1 MKSGIRTSFINSVA
15 TFFAVALIA
24 LISVTNV
31 HAQNTKGSAVVA
43 TVTATVTVTKI
54 DYKTREVKVKST
66 DGKAY
71 KFVAS
76 TDVKNLDQVKK
87 GDVITVVYTEAL
99 AYEVKSH
106 STNAGTTTAV
116 ASANTGEKP
125 AAAVAQQTTVTVTIT
140 AIDTK
145 APSVTIKEPDGTV
158 ETIKVKDPSK
168 LTGIKVGDVVDLT
181 YTEAFAIKVDPSVKK

>member
-1 MKSGIRTSFINSVA
+1 MKSSSKKSVINGLTAFVV
-15 TFFAVALIA
+15 VALMT

-31 HAQNTKGSAVVA
+31 HAQNTKGSAVVS
-43 TVTATVTVTKI
+43 TVTATVTVAKI
-54 DYKTREVKVKST
+54 DYKTREVKVKAT
-66 DGKAY
+66 DGKEY

-76 TDVKNLDQVKK
+76 ADVKNLDQVKK
-87 GDVITVVYTEAL
+87 GDIITVVYTEAL

-106 STNAGTTTAV
+106 GDNTGVTTA
-116 ASANTGEKP
+116 AAAANKGEKP

-168 LTGIKVGDVVDLT
+168 LNGVKVGDVVDLT

>member
-1 MKSGIRTSFINSVA
+1 MKSNSKKSFINGLT
-15 TFFAVALIA
+15 TFVVVALMA
-24 LISVTNV
+24 LISTTNV
-31 HAQNTKGSAVVA
+31 HAQNTKGSAVVS
-43 TVTATVTVTKI
+43 TVTATVTVAKI
-54 DYKTREVKVKST
+54 DYKTREVKVKTT
-66 DGKAY
+66 DGKEY

-87 GDVITVVYTEAL
+87 GDIITVVYTEAL

-106 STNAGTTTAV
+106 GDNTGVTTA
-116 ASANTGEKP
+116 AAAANKGEKP

-168 LTGIKVGDVVDLT
+168 LNGVKVGDVVDLT

>member
-1 MKSGIRTSFINSVA
+1 MKSSSKKSIINGLTAFVV
-15 TFFAVALIA
+15 VALMT

-43 TVTATVTVTKI
+43 TVTATVTVAKI
-54 DYKTREVKVKST
+54 DYKTREVKVKAT
-66 DGKAY
+66 DGKEY

-106 STNAGTTTAV
+106 GDNTGVTTA
-116 ASANTGEKP
+116 AAAANKGEKP

-168 LTGIKVGDVVDLT
+168 LNGIKVGDVVDLT